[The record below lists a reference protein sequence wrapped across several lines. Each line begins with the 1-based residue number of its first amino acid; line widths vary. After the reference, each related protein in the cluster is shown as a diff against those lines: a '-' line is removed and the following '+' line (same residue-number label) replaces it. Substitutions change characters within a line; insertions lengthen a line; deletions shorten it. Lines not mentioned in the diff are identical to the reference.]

1 MCGMKLS
8 DKAIQDF
15 KKIYQK
21 RFKIRLSD
29 DDANRLGI
37 ELLNFVKLMYR
48 PNLDKTRYA
57 NQ

>member
-1 MCGMKLS
+1 MKLS
-8 DKAIQDF
+8 DKAIEDF

-21 RFKIRLSD
+21 RFKILLSD

-48 PNLDKTRYA
+48 LNLDKTRYA

>member
-1 MCGMKLS
+1 MKLS
-8 DKAIQDF
+8 DKAIEDF

-21 RFKIRLSD
+21 KFNVHLTD

-48 PNLDKTRYA
+48 PKLDKTRYA
-57 NQ
+57 N